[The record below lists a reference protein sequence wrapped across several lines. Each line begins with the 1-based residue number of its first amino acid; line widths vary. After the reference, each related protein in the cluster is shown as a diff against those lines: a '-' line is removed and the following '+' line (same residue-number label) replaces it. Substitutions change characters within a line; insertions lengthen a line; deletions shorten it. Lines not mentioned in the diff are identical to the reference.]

1 MNHALRSGSCQDF
14 RPYHRD
20 HPPQRKPQ
28 LLASSATSWRAS
40 RAAFAR
46 CPKRIASITRIPIL
60 LAILLSSGNLFAQNK
75 TKQGSLSPGT
85 ANTAFTNAD
94 KNGDGKLGP
103 DEIKNEALFQ
113 RMDADSDG
121 FVTPKE
127 ALAHSKRRRA
137 HENAAAAAEVSND
150 PVFPANPEGEAAKR
164 KLLSTIP
171 SVTSGDKRPPN
182 IVLLFSDDLG
192 YGDLSLHGSK
202 KIPTPHIDAL
212 GNQGVRFSNAYVTAA
227 SCSPSRAGLMSGRY
241 QQRFGFEFNTAGGAI
256 THRLHRGL
264 DPSVVTMADVLK
276 QAGYVTGMFG
286 KWHLGT
292 QPQFHPQTRG
302 FDEFYG
308 FLAGAHSFFP
318 AKAPQP
324 FHSTIM
330 RDKSPLI
337 EPEYL
342 TDALARETVRFIGE
356 NRDKAFF
363 AYVPFN
369 AVHTPIEAT
378 KKYQNRFP
386 NESDETKRDYYAM
399 TSALDDAVGSIV
411 AALDKHGLSE
421 NTFII
426 FVNDN
431 GGPIYTGVQSNG
443 PLKLGKLFL
452 FEGGIRVPMVIKL
465 PSRFQPDTIYDQPTS
480 TLDLFPT
487 ICAAVGIKVPSGI
500 KLDGVDLTPF
510 VNGQSTGVPHETLF
524 WSNGPNIAVRR
535 GNWKLVKSYENAWL
549 FDLAKDLGESK
560 NLAKSEPKIV
570 EQLERAYQE
579 WRSQMSKPAW
589 PSKPSRRKV
598 EVDGLEYEMNI

>member
-1 MNHALRSGSCQDF
+1 MNRFILF
-14 RPYHRD
+14 
-20 HPPQRKPQ
+20 
-28 LLASSATSWRAS
+28 LI
-40 RAAFAR
+40 AFFLSP
-46 CPKRIASITRIPIL
+46 CIL
-60 LAILLSSGNLFAQNK
+60 LAQGE
-75 TKQGSLSPGT
+75 TKQGSADS
-85 ANTAFTNAD
+85 AFTKAD
-94 KNGDGKLGP
+94 KNGDGRLGP
-103 DEIKNEALFQ
+103 DEVKNEALFN
-113 RMDADSDG
+113 RLDADSDG
-121 FVTPKE
+121 FVNQKE
-127 ALAHSKRRRA
+127 ARALAKRRQSR
-137 HENAAAAAEVSND
+137 ENEAAAKEVSD
-150 PVFPANPEGEAAKR
+150 EPVFPANPEGEVAKR

-171 SVTSGDKRPPN
+171 TVTTGDKRPPN

-192 YGDLSLHGSK
+192 YGDISLYGSK
-202 KIPTPHIDAL
+202 KIPTPNIDAL
-212 GNQGVRFSNAYVTAA
+212 GKQGVRFSNAYVTAA

-264 DPSVVTMADVLK
+264 DPSVVTMTDVLK

-292 QPQFHPQTRG
+292 QPQFHPQARG

-318 AKAPQP
+318 AKASQP

-330 RDKSPLI
+330 RDKAPLI

-342 TDALARETVRFIGE
+342 TDAIARETVKFIGA
-356 NRDKAFF
+356 NKDRPFF

-378 KKYQNRFP
+378 KKYQDRFP
-386 NESDETKRDYYAM
+386 DESNKTKRDYYAM

-411 AALDKHGLSE
+411 SAIDKNGLSE
-421 NTFII
+421 NTLVI

-452 FEGGIRVPMVIKL
+452 FEGGIRVPMVVKL
-465 PSRFQPDTIYDQPTS
+465 PGKFQADTVYDHPAS

-487 ICAAVGIKVPSGI
+487 ICAAAGIKVPSEI
-500 KLDGVDLTPF
+500 NLDGVDLTPF
-510 VNGQSTGVPHETLF
+510 VNGQSTGAPHETLF
-524 WSNGPNIAVRR
+524 WSNGPNIAVRQ
-535 GNWKLVKSYENAWL
+535 GNWKLVKSFDNTWL
-549 FDLAKDLGESK
+549 FDLADDIGESR
-560 NLAKSEPKIV
+560 NLANSKPEIV
-570 EQLERAYQE
+570 EQLEKAYQT

-589 PSKPSRRKV
+589 PSKPNRRKV
-598 EVDGLEYEMNI
+598 EVDGLIYEMNI

>member
-1 MNHALRSGSCQDF
+1 MNRFILFLIAFLLSPCM
-14 RPYHRD
+14 
-20 HPPQRKPQ
+20 
-28 LLASSATSWRAS
+28 LLAQ
-40 RAAFAR
+40 
-46 CPKRIASITRIPIL
+46 
-60 LAILLSSGNLFAQNK
+60 GE
-75 TKQGSLSPGT
+75 TKQGSTDS
-85 ANTAFTNAD
+85 AFTKAD
-94 KNGDGKLGP
+94 KNGDGRLGP
-103 DEIKNEALFQ
+103 DEVKNEALFN

-121 FVTPKE
+121 FVTQNE
-127 ALAHSKRRRA
+127 AQALAKRRRA
-137 HENAAAAAEVSND
+137 RENEAAAKEVSNE

-171 SVTSGDKRPPN
+171 AVTTGDKRPPN

-192 YGDLSLHGSK
+192 YGDISLYGSK
-202 KIPTPHIDAL
+202 KIPTPNIDAL
-212 GNQGVRFSNAYVTAA
+212 GKQGVRFSNAYVTAA

-264 DPSVVTMADVLK
+264 DPSVVTMTDVLK

-292 QPQFHPQTRG
+292 QPQFHPQARG
-302 FDEFYG
+302 FDELYG

-324 FHSTIM
+324 FHTTIM

-337 EPEYL
+337 ESDYL
-342 TDALARETVRFIGE
+342 TDAIARETVKFIGA
-356 NRDKAFF
+356 NQDKPFF

-378 KKYQNRFP
+378 KKYQDRFP
-386 NESDETKRDYYAM
+386 NELDPTKRDYYAM
-399 TSALDDAVGSIV
+399 TSALDDAVGAIV
-411 AALDKHGLSE
+411 AAIGKHGLSE
-421 NTFII
+421 NTLVI

-452 FEGGIRVPMVIKL
+452 FEGGIRVPMIVKM
-465 PSRFQPDTIYDQPTS
+465 SGKFQADTVYDHPTS

-487 ICAAVGIKVPSGI
+487 ICAAAGIKVPSDLN
-500 KLDGVDLTPF
+500 LDGVDLAPF
-510 VNGQSTGVPHETLF
+510 VNGQSTGAPHETLF
-524 WSNGPNIAVRR
+524 WSNGPNIAVRQ
-535 GNWKLVKSYENAWL
+535 GNWKLVRSYDNTWL
-549 FDLAKDLGESK
+549 FDLDNDIGESR
-560 NLAKSEPKIV
+560 NLANSKPEIV
-570 EQLERAYQE
+570 EQLEKAYQT

-589 PSKPSRRKV
+589 PSKPNRRKV
-598 EVDGLEYEMNI
+598 EVDGLIYEMNI

>member
-1 MNHALRSGSCQDF
+1 MNSFMNKSILFLIAFFFSPCLLVAQSESEKDTPKQSHAGSQ
-14 RPYHRD
+14 
-20 HPPQRKPQ
+20 
-28 LLASSATSWRAS
+28 
-40 RAAFAR
+40 FAV
-46 CPKRIASITRIPIL
+46 
-60 LAILLSSGNLFAQNK
+60 
-75 TKQGSLSPGT
+75 
-85 ANTAFTNAD
+85 AD

-103 DEIKNEALFQ
+103 DEIKNKALFK

-121 FVTPKE
+121 FVTPEE
-127 ALAHSKRRRA
+127 ALTHTKRRRA
-137 HENAAAAAEVSND
+137 RENAAAAAEVSNE

-171 SVTSGDKRPPN
+171 NITDGDNRPPN

-202 KIPTPHIDAL
+202 KIPTPHIDVL
-212 GNQGVRFSNAYVTAA
+212 GKQGVRFSNAYVTAA

-264 DPSVVTMADVLK
+264 DPSVVTLTDVLK

-292 QPQFHPQTRG
+292 QPQFHPQARG

-318 AKAPQP
+318 ATAPQP

-342 TDALARETVRFIGE
+342 TDAIARETVQFIGANKE
-356 NRDKAFF
+356 RPFF

-378 KKYQNRFP
+378 KKYQDRFP
-386 NESDETKRDYYAM
+386 DETDPTQRDYYAM

-411 AALDKHGLSE
+411 AAIDKHGLSE
-421 NTFII
+421 NTLVI

-443 PLKLGKLFL
+443 VLKLGKLFL
-452 FEGGIRVPMVIKL
+452 FEGGIRVPMVIKM
-465 PSRFQPDTIYDQPTS
+465 PGKFEPRTVYDHPAS

-487 ICAAVGIKVPSGI
+487 ICAAAGIKVPSSI

-510 VNGQSTGVPHETLF
+510 VNGQFTGKPHETLF
-524 WSNGPNIAVRR
+524 WSNGPNIAVRQ
-535 GNWKLVKSYENAWL
+535 GNWKLVKSYDNTWL
-549 FDLAKDLGESK
+549 FDLASDIGESK
-560 NLAKSEPKIV
+560 NLANSKPEIV
-570 EQLERAYQE
+570 EKLEQAYQE
-579 WRSQMSKPAW
+579 WRSGMSKPAW
-589 PSKPSRRKV
+589 PSKPNRRKV

>member
-1 MNHALRSGSCQDF
+1 MNKFILFLIAFLLSPCM
-14 RPYHRD
+14 
-20 HPPQRKPQ
+20 
-28 LLASSATSWRAS
+28 LLAQ
-40 RAAFAR
+40 
-46 CPKRIASITRIPIL
+46 
-60 LAILLSSGNLFAQNK
+60 GE
-75 TKQGSLSPGT
+75 TKQGSTDS
-85 ANTAFTNAD
+85 AFTKAD
-94 KNGDGKLGP
+94 KNGDGRLGP
-103 DEIKNEALFQ
+103 DEVKNEALFN

-121 FVTPKE
+121 FVTQNE
-127 ALAHSKRRRA
+127 AQALAKRRRA
-137 HENAAAAAEVSND
+137 RENEAAAKEVSNE

-171 SVTSGDKRPPN
+171 AVTTGDKRPPN

-192 YGDLSLHGSK
+192 YGDISLYGSK
-202 KIPTPHIDAL
+202 KIPTPNIDAL
-212 GNQGVRFSNAYVTAA
+212 GKQGVRFSNAYVTAA

-264 DPSVVTMADVLK
+264 DPSVVTMTDVLK

-292 QPQFHPQTRG
+292 QPQFHPQARG

-318 AKAPQP
+318 AKASQP
-324 FHSTIM
+324 FHTTIM

-337 EPEYL
+337 ESDYL
-342 TDALARETVRFIGE
+342 TDAIARETVKFIGA
-356 NRDKAFF
+356 NQDKPFF

-378 KKYQNRFP
+378 KKYQDRFP
-386 NESDETKRDYYAM
+386 NELDPTKRDYYAM
-399 TSALDDAVGSIV
+399 TSALDDAVGAIV
-411 AALDKHGLSE
+411 AAIGKHGLSE
-421 NTFII
+421 NTLVI

-452 FEGGIRVPMVIKL
+452 FEGGIRVPMIVKM
-465 PSRFQPDTIYDQPTS
+465 PGKFQADTVYDHPTT

-487 ICAAVGIKVPSGI
+487 ICAAAGIKVPSDLN
-500 KLDGVDLTPF
+500 LDGVDLAPF
-510 VNGQSTGVPHETLF
+510 VNGQSTGAPHETLF
-524 WSNGPNIAVRR
+524 WSNGPNIAVRQ
-535 GNWKLVKSYENAWL
+535 GNWKLVRSYDNTWL
-549 FDLAKDLGESK
+549 FDLDNDIGESR
-560 NLAKSEPKIV
+560 NLANSKPEIV
-570 EQLERAYQE
+570 EQLEKAYQT

-589 PSKPSRRKV
+589 PSKPNRRKV
-598 EVDGLEYEMNI
+598 EVDGLIYEMNI

>member
-1 MNHALRSGSCQDF
+1 MNRFISFLIAFLLSPCM
-14 RPYHRD
+14 
-20 HPPQRKPQ
+20 
-28 LLASSATSWRAS
+28 LLAQGET
-40 RAAFAR
+40 
-46 CPKRIASITRIPIL
+46 
-60 LAILLSSGNLFAQNK
+60 N
-75 TKQGSLSPGT
+75 QGSADS
-85 ANTAFTNAD
+85 AFTKAD
-94 KNGDGKLGP
+94 KNGDGRLGP
-103 DEIKNEALFQ
+103 DEVKNEALFD

-121 FVTPKE
+121 FVTQKE
-127 ALAHSKRRRA
+127 ARALAKRRQAR
-137 HENAAAAAEVSND
+137 ENEAAAKEVSNE

-171 SVTSGDKRPPN
+171 AVTTGDKQPPN

-192 YGDLSLHGSK
+192 YGDISLYGSK
-202 KIPTPHIDAL
+202 KIPTPNIDAL
-212 GNQGVRFSNAYVTAA
+212 GKQGVRFSNAYVTAA

-264 DPSVVTMADVLK
+264 NPSVVTMTDVLK

-292 QPQFHPQTRG
+292 QPQFHPQARG

-308 FLAGAHSFFP
+308 FLAGAHSFLP

-324 FHSTIM
+324 FHTTIM

-337 EPEYL
+337 ESDYL
-342 TDALARETVRFIGE
+342 TDAIARETVKFIDA
-356 NRDKAFF
+356 NQDKPFF

-378 KKYQNRFP
+378 KKYQDRFP
-386 NESDETKRDYYAM
+386 NELDPTKRDYYAM
-399 TSALDDAVGSIV
+399 TSALDDAVGAIV
-411 AALDKHGLSE
+411 DAIGKHGLSE
-421 NTFII
+421 STLVI

-452 FEGGIRVPMVIKL
+452 FEGGIRVPMVVKM
-465 PSRFQPDTIYDQPTS
+465 PGKFQADTVYDHPTS

-487 ICAAVGIKVPSGI
+487 ICAAAGVKVPSGLN
-500 KLDGVDLTPF
+500 LDGVDLTPF
-510 VNGQSTGVPHETLF
+510 VNGQSTGAPHETLF
-524 WSNGPNIAVRR
+524 WSNGPNIAVRQ
-535 GNWKLVKSYENAWL
+535 GNWKLVRSYDNTWL
-549 FDLAKDLGESK
+549 FDLDNDIGESR
-560 NLAKSEPKIV
+560 NLSNSKPEIV
-570 EQLERAYQE
+570 EQLEKAYQT

-589 PSKPSRRKV
+589 PSKPNRRKV
-598 EVDGLEYEMNI
+598 EVDGLIYEMNI

>member
-1 MNHALRSGSCQDF
+1 MNRFILFLIAFLLSPCM
-14 RPYHRD
+14 
-20 HPPQRKPQ
+20 
-28 LLASSATSWRAS
+28 LLAQ
-40 RAAFAR
+40 
-46 CPKRIASITRIPIL
+46 
-60 LAILLSSGNLFAQNK
+60 GE
-75 TKQGSLSPGT
+75 TKQGSTDS
-85 ANTAFTNAD
+85 AFTKAD
-94 KNGDGKLGP
+94 KNGDGRLGP
-103 DEIKNEALFQ
+103 DEVKNEALFN

-121 FVTPKE
+121 FVTQNE
-127 ALAHSKRRRA
+127 AQALAKRRRA
-137 HENAAAAAEVSND
+137 RENEAAAKEVSNE

-171 SVTSGDKRPPN
+171 AVTTGDKRPPN

-192 YGDLSLHGSK
+192 YGDISLYGSK
-202 KIPTPHIDAL
+202 KIPTPNIDAL
-212 GNQGVRFSNAYVTAA
+212 GKQGVRFSNAYVTAA

-264 DPSVVTMADVLK
+264 DPSVVTMTDVLK

-292 QPQFHPQTRG
+292 QPQFHPQARG

-318 AKAPQP
+318 AKASQP
-324 FHSTIM
+324 FHTTIM

-337 EPEYL
+337 ESDYL
-342 TDALARETVRFIGE
+342 TDAIARETVKFIGA
-356 NRDKAFF
+356 NQDKPFF

-378 KKYQNRFP
+378 KKYQDRFP
-386 NESDETKRDYYAM
+386 NELDPTKRDYYAM
-399 TSALDDAVGSIV
+399 TSALDDAVGAIV
-411 AALDKHGLSE
+411 AAIGKHGLSE
-421 NTFII
+421 NTLVI

-452 FEGGIRVPMVIKL
+452 FEGGIRVPMIVKM
-465 PSRFQPDTIYDQPTS
+465 PGKFQADTVYDHPTT

-487 ICAAVGIKVPSGI
+487 ICAAAGIKVPSDLN
-500 KLDGVDLTPF
+500 LDGVDLAPF
-510 VNGQSTGVPHETLF
+510 VNGQSTGAPHETLF
-524 WSNGPNIAVRR
+524 WSNGPNIAVRQ
-535 GNWKLVKSYENAWL
+535 GNWKLVRSYDNTWL
-549 FDLAKDLGESK
+549 FDLDNDIGESR
-560 NLAKSEPKIV
+560 NLANSKPEIV
-570 EQLERAYQE
+570 EQLEKAYQT

-589 PSKPSRRKV
+589 PSKPNRRKV
-598 EVDGLEYEMNI
+598 EVDGLIYEMNI

>member
-1 MNHALRSGSCQDF
+1 MKNPNVIQLALFMTFSFAGFPAHAQDESEQ
-14 RPYHRD
+14 D
-20 HPPQRKPQ
+20 
-28 LLASSATSWRAS
+28 S
-40 RAAFAR
+40 
-46 CPKRIASITRIPIL
+46 PKRSTP
-60 LAILLSSGNLFAQNK
+60 Q
-75 TKQGSLSPGT
+75 
-85 ANTAFTNAD
+85 TAFTRAD
-94 KNGDGKLGP
+94 KNGDGRLGP
-103 DEIKNEALFQ
+103 DEVQNAALFK
-113 RMDADSDG
+113 RMDTNADG
-121 FVTPKE
+121 FVTQKE
-127 ALAHSKRRRA
+127 AQSHAKRRRA
-137 HENAAAAAEVSND
+137 RENAAATEEVSNI
-150 PVFPANPEGEAAKR
+150 PVFPADPEGEAAKR

-171 SVTSGDKRPPN
+171 SVTSGDKRPPT

-212 GNQGVRFSNAYVTAA
+212 GKQGVRLSNAYVTAA

-292 QPQFHPQTRG
+292 QPQFHPQARG

-308 FLAGAHSFFP
+308 FLAGAHSIFP
-318 AKAPQP
+318 AKASQP

-342 TDALARETVRFIGE
+342 TDAIARETVNFIGV
-356 NRDKAFF
+356 NQDKPFF

-378 KKYQNRFP
+378 KKYQDRFP
-386 NESDETKRDYYAM
+386 DETDQTKRDYYAM

-411 AALDKHGLSE
+411 AAINKHGLSE
-421 NTFII
+421 NTLVI

-465 PSRFQPDTIYDQPTS
+465 PGKFQPDTIYDQPTS

-487 ICAAVGIKVPSGI
+487 ICAAAGIKVPSGI
-500 KLDGVDLTPF
+500 NLDGVDLTPF
-510 VNGQSTGVPHETLF
+510 VNGQSTGAPHETLF
-524 WSNGPNIAVRR
+524 WSNGPNIAVRQ
-535 GNWKLVKSYENAWL
+535 GNWKLVKSYDNTWL
-549 FDLAKDLGESK
+549 FDLASDIGESK
-560 NLAKSEPKIV
+560 NLAEAKPETV
-570 EQLERAYQE
+570 EQLEQAYQE

-589 PSKPSRRKV
+589 PSKPNRRKV

>member
-1 MNHALRSGSCQDF
+1 MNRFILFLIAFLLSPCM
-14 RPYHRD
+14 
-20 HPPQRKPQ
+20 
-28 LLASSATSWRAS
+28 LLAQ
-40 RAAFAR
+40 
-46 CPKRIASITRIPIL
+46 
-60 LAILLSSGNLFAQNK
+60 GE
-75 TKQGSLSPGT
+75 TKQGSTDS
-85 ANTAFTNAD
+85 AFTKAD
-94 KNGDGKLGP
+94 KNGDGRLGP
-103 DEIKNEALFQ
+103 DEVKNEALFN

-121 FVTPKE
+121 FVTQNE
-127 ALAHSKRRRA
+127 AQALAKRRRA
-137 HENAAAAAEVSND
+137 RENEAAAKEVSNE

-171 SVTSGDKRPPN
+171 AVTTGDKRPPN

-192 YGDLSLHGSK
+192 YGDISLYGSK
-202 KIPTPHIDAL
+202 KIPTPNIDAL
-212 GNQGVRFSNAYVTAA
+212 GKQGVRFSNAYVTAA

-264 DPSVVTMADVLK
+264 DPSVVTMTDVLK

-292 QPQFHPQTRG
+292 QPQFHPQARG

-324 FHSTIM
+324 FHTTIM

-337 EPEYL
+337 ESDYL
-342 TDALARETVRFIGE
+342 TDAIARETVKFIGA
-356 NRDKAFF
+356 NQDKPFF

-378 KKYQNRFP
+378 KKYQDRFP
-386 NESDETKRDYYAM
+386 NELDPTKRDYYAM
-399 TSALDDAVGSIV
+399 TSALDDAVGAIV
-411 AALDKHGLSE
+411 AAIGKHGLSE
-421 NTFII
+421 NTLVI

-452 FEGGIRVPMVIKL
+452 FEGGIRVPMIVKM
-465 PSRFQPDTIYDQPTS
+465 SGKFQADTVYDHPTS

-487 ICAAVGIKVPSGI
+487 ICAAAGIKVPSDLN
-500 KLDGVDLTPF
+500 LDGVDLAPF
-510 VNGQSTGVPHETLF
+510 VNGQSTGAPHETLF
-524 WSNGPNIAVRR
+524 WSNGPNIAVRQ
-535 GNWKLVKSYENAWL
+535 GNWKLVRSYDNTWL
-549 FDLAKDLGESK
+549 FDLDNDIGESR
-560 NLAKSEPKIV
+560 NLANSKPEIV
-570 EQLERAYQE
+570 EQLEKAYQT

-589 PSKPSRRKV
+589 PSKLNRRKV
-598 EVDGLEYEMNI
+598 EVDGLIYEMNI

>member
-1 MNHALRSGSCQDF
+1 MNKTIPLFIAFFLSPC
-14 RPYHRD
+14 
-20 HPPQRKPQ
+20 
-28 LLASSATSWRAS
+28 LLV
-40 RAAFAR
+40 
-46 CPKRIASITRIPIL
+46 
-60 LAILLSSGNLFAQNK
+60 AQNESK
-75 TKQGSLSPGT
+75 KDPANQSVGSKF
-85 ANTAFTNAD
+85 AADD

-103 DEIKNEALFQ
+103 DEIKNEELFK
-113 RMDADSDG
+113 RMDVDSDG

-127 ALAHSKRRRA
+127 ARAHAKQRRA
-137 HENAAAAAEVSND
+137 RENAAAEVSNE

-171 SVTSGDKRPPN
+171 NVTSGDKRPPN

-202 KIPTPHIDAL
+202 TIPTPNIDAL
-212 GNQGVRFSNAYVTAA
+212 GKQGVRFSSAYVTAA

-241 QQRFGFEFNTAGGAI
+241 QQRFGFEFNTADGAI

-264 DPSVVTMADVLK
+264 DPSVVTMTDVLK

-292 QPQFHPQTRG
+292 QSQFHPQARG

-318 AKAPQP
+318 SKGPQP
-324 FHSTIM
+324 FHRTVM
-330 RDKSPLI
+330 RDKTPLI

-342 TDALARETVRFIGE
+342 TDAIARETVNFIGA
-356 NRDKAFF
+356 NQDKPFF

-378 KKYQNRFP
+378 KKYQDRFP
-386 NESDETKRDYYAM
+386 DETDQTKRDYYAM

-411 AALDKHGLSE
+411 AAIDKHGLSE
-421 NTFII
+421 NTLVI

-465 PSRFQPDTIYDQPTS
+465 PGKFESDSVYDQPTS

-487 ICAAVGIKVPSGI
+487 ICAAAGIKVPAGI
-500 KLDGVDLTPF
+500 HLDGVDLTPF
-510 VNGQSTGVPHETLF
+510 VNGHSAGAPHETLF
-524 WSNGPNIAVRR
+524 WSNGPNIAVRQ
-535 GNWKLVKSYENAWL
+535 GNWKLVKSYDNTWL
-549 FDLAKDLGESK
+549 FDLAGDIGESK
-560 NLAKSEPKIV
+560 NLADSNPEIV
-570 EQLERAYQE
+570 ERLEKAYQK

-589 PSKPSRRKV
+589 PSKPNRRKV

>member
-1 MNHALRSGSCQDF
+1 MKNPNVIQLALFMTFSFAGFPAHAQDESEQ
-14 RPYHRD
+14 D
-20 HPPQRKPQ
+20 
-28 LLASSATSWRAS
+28 S
-40 RAAFAR
+40 
-46 CPKRIASITRIPIL
+46 PKRSTP
-60 LAILLSSGNLFAQNK
+60 Q
-75 TKQGSLSPGT
+75 
-85 ANTAFTNAD
+85 TAFTRAD
-94 KNGDGKLGP
+94 KNGDGRLGP
-103 DEIKNEALFQ
+103 DEVQNAALFK
-113 RMDADSDG
+113 RMDTNADG
-121 FVTPKE
+121 FVTQKE
-127 ALAHSKRRRA
+127 AQSHAKRRRA
-137 HENAAAAAEVSND
+137 RENAAATEEVSNI
-150 PVFPANPEGEAAKR
+150 PVFPADPEGEAAKR

-212 GNQGVRFSNAYVTAA
+212 GKQGVRLSNAYVTAA

-292 QPQFHPQTRG
+292 QPQFHPQARG

-318 AKAPQP
+318 AKASQP

-330 RDKSPLI
+330 RDKSLLI

-342 TDALARETVRFIGE
+342 TDAIARETVDFIGV
-356 NRDKAFF
+356 NQDKPFF

-378 KKYQNRFP
+378 KKYQDRFP
-386 NESDETKRDYYAM
+386 DETDQTKRDYYAM

-411 AALDKHGLSE
+411 AAIDKHGLSE
-421 NTFII
+421 NTLVI

-465 PSRFQPDTIYDQPTS
+465 PGKFQPDTIYDQPTS

-487 ICAAVGIKVPSGI
+487 ICAAAGIKVPSGI
-500 KLDGVDLTPF
+500 NLDGVDLTPF
-510 VNGQSTGVPHETLF
+510 VNGQSTGAPHETLF
-524 WSNGPNIAVRR
+524 WSNGPNIAVRQ
-535 GNWKLVKSYENAWL
+535 GNWKLVKSYDNTWL
-549 FDLAKDLGESK
+549 FDLASDIGESK
-560 NLAKSEPKIV
+560 NLAEAKPETV
-570 EQLERAYQE
+570 EQLEQAYQE

-589 PSKPSRRKV
+589 PSKPNRRKV

>member
-1 MNHALRSGSCQDF
+1 MNKNILF
-14 RPYHRD
+14 
-20 HPPQRKPQ
+20 
-28 LLASSATSWRAS
+28 LI
-40 RAAFAR
+40 AF
-46 CPKRIASITRIPIL
+46 
-60 LAILLSSGNLFAQNK
+60 F
-75 TKQGSLSPGT
+75 LSPGVLV
-85 ANTAFTNAD
+85 AQNESDNDQRKQSSAGSQFAAAD

-103 DEIKNEALFQ
+103 NEIENDALFK
-113 RMDADSDG
+113 RMDTNSDG
-121 FVTPKE
+121 FVSQRE
-127 ALAHSKRRRA
+127 ALAQTKRRRA
-137 HENAAAAAEVSND
+137 RENAAAAAEVSNE

-164 KLLSTIP
+164 MLLSTIP
-171 SVTSGDKRPPN
+171 NITAGDKRPPN

-192 YGDLSLHGSK
+192 YGDLSLYGSK
-202 KIPTPHIDAL
+202 DIPTPNIDAL
-212 GNQGVRFSNAYVTAA
+212 GKQGLHFSNAYVTAA

-318 AKAPQP
+318 AKAPQLI
-324 FHSTIM
+324 HSTIM

-356 NRDKAFF
+356 NRDKSFF

-378 KKYQNRFP
+378 KKYQNRFL

-399 TSALDDAVGSIV
+399 TSALDDAVGSII
-411 AALDKHGLSE
+411 AALDKYGLSE
-421 NTFII
+421 NTLII

-465 PSRFQPDTIYDQPTS
+465 PGRFQPGTIYDQPTS

-487 ICAAVGIKVPSGI
+487 ICATAGIKVPSGI
-500 KLDGVDLTPF
+500 HLDGVDLTPF
-510 VNGQSTGVPHETLF
+510 INGQSTGAPHETLF
-524 WSNGPNIAVRR
+524 WSNGPNIAVRQ
-535 GNWKLVKSYENAWL
+535 GDWKLVKSYENTWL

-560 NLAKSEPKIV
+560 NLAKSKPKIV

-579 WRSQMSKPAW
+579 WRSGMSIPAW
-589 PSKPSRRKV
+589 PSKPNRRKV
-598 EVDGLEYEMNI
+598 EVDGLVYEMNI